1 MGYGLGRLA
10 RARTILA
17 VTLWA
22 SCCAGVAHGEE
33 ATGESRL
40 ERDRG
45 WNPGSIQEQL
55 DDDPTLVPFGKGALF
70 IPSMTYGLDEPPIA
84 VFFNGRRIEEGT
96 TGKRI
101 ILHPGTY
108 DVRVGSGGQEE
119 RITVQA
125 TVREGHTT
133 VVPVTWAG
141 LVVHVID
148 EQYGSVRTSYELIRV
163 EDREYIG
170 LGFGTDELAGEPI
183 STWILRPGLYKI
195 VRVGETY
202 RARRDFA
209 TVRLL
214 PGRLTHFL
222 LVVDEDTGEF
232 AGGGEVPE
240 DELFTPR
247 DGFFGSLIL
256 GGDVAVNSRNN
267 VPGLPDG
274 LSFTARAFLDA
285 RLSVEIAENPLILL
299 LQVEEGQTKL
309 PDLPFQKSNDR
320 VDLDALYVYRLQP
333 WIGPYARLG
342 AETNLFNS
350 HQVFPPEDGPV
361 DIQVTDLSG
370 VVERRDDVT
379 ELRLSPPF
387 GLSVIKEGAGLNVR
401 VFKALFGEMT
411 VRGGIGARHRIARD
425 LFELVDDVETDGV
438 LEYGEIGSTHQV
450 GVEATVLA
458 IGRLSRYAL
467 INLELDTLIPFEGV
481 GQMVL
486 DLEASVSLKLT
497 SYASIN
503 YVLRFRRDPGLTQR
517 DSLDQDIRLRFS
529 VEIF

>member
-1 MGYGLGRLA
+1 MS
-10 RARTILA
+10 RARTIVFA
-17 VTLWA
+17 VI
-22 SCCAGVAHGEE
+22 VAVSSAAVAYGEE
-33 ATGESRL
+33 PMAESRL
-40 ERDRG
+40 ERDQG
-45 WNPGSIQEQL
+45 WNPGSIQTQL
-55 DDDPTLVPFGKGALF
+55 DADPTLVPFGKGALF
-70 IPSMTYGLDEPPIA
+70 VPSMTYGLDEPPIA
-84 VFFNGRRIEEGT
+84 VFFNGQRIEQGT

-101 ILHPGTY
+101 VLHPGTY

-133 VVPVTWAG
+133 VLPVTWSA

-148 EQYGSVRTSYELIRV
+148 EQYGSVRSSYELIRV

-214 PGRLTHFL
+214 PGKLTHFL

-240 DELFTPR
+240 DELFGPR

-285 RLSVEIAENPLILL
+285 RLSVEIAENPLILQ

-342 AETNLFNS
+342 AETNLLNS
-350 HQVFPPEDGPV
+350 DQVFTEP
-361 DIQVTDLSG
+361 TDVALTNLSG
-370 VVERRDDVT
+370 TIDTRQDVS

-411 VRGGIGARHRIARD
+411 VRGGIGARHRIARN
-425 LFELVDDVETDGV
+425 LFELVDDLETEDV
-438 LEYGEIGSTHQV
+438 LEYREIGSTHQV

-486 DLEASVSLKLT
+486 DLEASVALKLT

-503 YVLRFRRDPGLTQR
+503 YVLRFRRDPGLTRR